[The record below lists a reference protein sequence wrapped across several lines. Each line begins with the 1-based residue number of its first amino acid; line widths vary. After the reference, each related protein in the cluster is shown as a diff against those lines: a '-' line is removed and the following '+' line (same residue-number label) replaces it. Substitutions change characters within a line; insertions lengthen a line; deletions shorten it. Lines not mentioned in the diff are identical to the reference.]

1 MLPEVLEVL
10 EHFQKYSLPC
20 EICSGVVGNLPCV
33 HISHFEVISWKAE
46 AKSKNL
52 RKSKI
57 SANRNFTIQLHKL

>member
-10 EHFQKYSLPC
+10 EHFQNYSLPC

-52 RKSKI
+52 RKI
-57 SANRNFTIQLHKL
+57 